1 MQLGQLFSCKGRPEI
16 VPVRL
21 PQNHQ
26 RFLLGFRRQ
35 LAIGGSSPQPMHH
48 HGVSVRLHPPQQL
61 AHPALTHPHPFCCFP
76 LCHLPVAGSLQPVQP
91 VPFLLAHRDS
101 FHPSASRLSIGTFYL
116 AQLGTFHLAATRK
129 IPRNNSIHTTRY
141 TL

>member
-1 MQLGQLFSCKGRPEI
+1 MALGQLLGSKGRPEI

-26 RFLLGFRRQ
+26 RLLLGLRRQ

-48 HGVSVRLHPPQQL
+48 DGIALLLHPPLQL
-61 AHPALTHPHPFCCFP
+61 AHPALSHPHPFRCFP
-76 LCHLPVAGSLQPVQP
+76 LRHLSVAGSFQPVQP

-101 FHPSASRLSIGTFYL
+101 FHPSALRLSIGTFYL
-116 AQLGTFHLAATRK
+116 AQLGTFHLAATVCMQAISLQRRFVIK
-129 IPRNNSIHTTRY
+129 
-141 TL
+141 